1 MQHTRLIAA
10 CEELARLRK
19 ARQRQCLSSG
29 CLHLG
34 QPAMLEYVRSHP
46 GCTQKE
52 MADEARVTPA
62 SIAASFKRMENA
74 GFISRCT
81 DVSDTRCNRVYITA
95 EGEKALS
102 ACLDALEG
110 LDSAMLKG
118 IDSDSL
124 AILQTCLDRMIENMQ
139 EG

>member
-1 MQHTRLIAA
+1 
-10 CEELARLRK
+10 
-19 ARQRQCLSSG
+19 
-29 CLHLG
+29 
-34 QPAMLEYVRSHP
+34 MLEYVRSHP

-74 GFISRCT
+74 GFISRCA